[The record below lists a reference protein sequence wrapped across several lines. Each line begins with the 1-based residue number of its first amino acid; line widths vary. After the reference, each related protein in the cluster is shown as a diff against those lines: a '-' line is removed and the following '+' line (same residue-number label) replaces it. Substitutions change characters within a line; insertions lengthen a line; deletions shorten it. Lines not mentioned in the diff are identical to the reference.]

1 MTVTESKTT
10 TGGAV
15 TPSVTTRP
23 WASIVTHLAVLVLLL
38 SAPYV
43 LQAYMLD
50 VLTQG
55 VVYGLMA
62 MSLALLVGQVG
73 LPSLGHAAFVGL
85 GGYASGLVAIHL
97 TAQPLVGLGVALVVG
112 ALAACLLGVISLRTH
127 GIYFL
132 MLSLAFAEIVHQ
144 VAQQSTSYAGGDN
157 GLSGVPTVTLGPLE
171 QTGTPFVV
179 QFYWYAVVVAVLGYA
194 LLRVVV
200 RSPLGRAMAG
210 TRDNQARMRAI
221 GYSVVGIRMR
231 AVVISGAVCA
241 VGGALLLQKN
251 SFVAPTSLTP
261 DVSVLLLVMV
271 LIGGSRS
278 LMGPFLAGV
287 GLMIVRSMASN
298 WVGDF
303 WLFILGGLFV
313 ATVYLLPGGF
323 ASVAETVTAR
333 IKSNRERPLP

>member
-1 MTVTESKTT
+1 MTITRTNVASEGS
-10 TGGAV
+10 AV
-15 TPSVTTRP
+15 ASMPGRP
-23 WASIVTHLAVLVLLL
+23 WASVAGHLTILVILLL
-38 SAPYV
+38 APYV

-85 GGYASGLVAIHL
+85 GGYATGLMAIHL
-97 TAQPLVGLGVALVVG
+97 TAQPVVGLLVALAVGVA
-112 ALAACLLGVISLRTH
+112 AACLLGLISLRAH
-127 GIYFL
+127 GVYFL
-132 MLSLAFAEIVHQ
+132 MLSLAFAEIIHQ
-144 VAQQSTSYAGGDN
+144 VAQQSTAYAGGDN
-157 GLSGVPTVTLGPLE
+157 GLSGVPTGSLGPLE
-171 QTGTPFVV
+171 ATGTPFVV
-179 QFYWYAVVVAVLGYA
+179 QFYWYSVAVAVVGY
-194 LLRVVV
+194 LILRLVV

-221 GYSVVGIRMR
+221 GYSVIGIRMR
-231 AVVISGAVCA
+231 AIVTSGAVCA

-251 SFVAPTSLTP
+251 SFVAPPSLTP

-278 LMGPFLAGV
+278 LMGPFLAGI
-287 GLMIVRSMASN
+287 GLMVMRSVASN
-298 WVGDF
+298 WVGDY
-303 WLFILGGLFV
+303 WLFILGALFV

-323 ASVAETVTAR
+323 AAVAETVAAR
-333 IKSNRERPLP
+333 LESSRGGSR

>member
-1 MTVTESKTT
+1 MTITEPKTMADR
-10 TGGAV
+10 GVASSPRARSW
-15 TPSVTTRP
+15 PSI
-23 WASIVTHLAVLVLLL
+23 ASHLAILVLLL
-38 SAPYV
+38 LAPYA

-55 VVYGLMA
+55 VIYGLMA
-62 MSLALLVGQVG
+62 MALALLVGQVG

-85 GGYASGLVAIHL
+85 GGYTAGLVAIHL
-97 TAQPLVGLGVALVVG
+97 TAQPLIGLASAVVVG
-112 ALAACLLGVISLRTH
+112 AAAACLLGLISLRTQ

-132 MLSLAFAEIVHQ
+132 MVSLAFAEIVHQ

-157 GLSGVPTVTLGPLE
+157 GLSDVPTVPLGPLA

-179 QFYWYAVVVAVLGYA
+179 QFYWYAVIVAVVGYA
-194 LLRVVV
+194 VLRVVV

-210 TRDNQARMRAI
+210 SRDNQARMRAI

-241 VGGALLLQKN
+241 VGGALLLQKD
-251 SFVAPTSLTP
+251 SFVAPTALTP

-287 GLMIVRSMASN
+287 GLMIVRSVASN

-323 ASVAETVTAR
+323 ASVAEMVAAR
-333 IKSNRERPLP
+333 LKARRSA